1 MKVLI
6 DGDIVAYRCAA
17 TVPEDVDKDV
27 AFARMDVLLQQ
38 IFDATE
44 ADEHEIWLT
53 GSENFRKE
61 IYPEY
66 KANRKDMVRPVYLED
81 CRAYLIEVWN
91 ARVSHGREADDMLG
105 LGQTE
110 DTIIASIDKDLRM
123 IPGRHYNFV
132 KLILDEVT
140 EGDAIRHFYMQIV
153 AGDKSDNIF
162 GFDGKARNQIP
173 QFIAKLF
180 CYIDDEQEML
190 EIALDQYGH
199 DYKRFLIN
207 AECLWIQQQGQESW
221 TEHTKKVGLTLT
233 SQLEHE
239 AEAMLSFMKSLTEPT
254 STELGMSLNE
264 MCGIPANGLGKETMP
279 PDPVA

>member
-1 MKVLI
+1 M
-6 DGDIVAYRCAA
+6 
-17 TVPEDVDKDV
+17 DKDV

-140 EGDAIRHFYMQIV
+140 EGDAVRHFYKQLLIGDKADNIIGV
-153 AGDKSDNIF
+153 AGIGPVKA
-162 GFDGKARNQIP
+162 GKLIDP
-173 QFIAKLF
+173 L
-180 CYIDDEQEML
+180 DDEQDML
-190 EIALDQYGH
+190 DTVLALYDSYQ
-199 DYKRFLIN
+199 RFLIN

-221 TEHTKKVGLTLT
+221 TEHTKKVGLILT